1 MRTTGTIGSA
11 VTPRRVLRPLL
22 LCLATALA
30 GFLSNTS
37 ALAVIASAESF
48 EAVRAPHPLAL
59 DASLAD
65 ATWQL
70 GRVPKTEQ
78 FVNITT
84 RRPAADSTEAYVLYD
99 DANLYVAFVCHQREP
114 IVANQTANDVGFGLD
129 DFVGVGL
136 DTSGNGSQAYYFETT
151 PRGVRYEQASET
163 ARYQPRWQA
172 AAQVS
177 PGVWRAVLVI
187 PLAAMRIR
195 SEQRQTW
202 RFNLVRGIA
211 NVAEHYTWA
220 FDPLMQD
227 NPSPSWPVFFDT
239 RYWPRLGAIA
249 FNRLQQAKRARP
261 EVEVYALGAAGRDRA
276 LFQQSDGTFRPQNA
290 RSLGFDLTLP
300 LTNTM
305 NFVATGNPDFSNVE
319 IDQQTITP
327 QEFPR
332 ILKEYRPFFAQGASF
347 ITPNPAPLGVL
358 LNPNYIF
365 YTPAIGPFDRGEKL
379 EGTFGLQS
387 FGVLNF
393 RGYDQTTGNTF
404 DDTAFGYKHATP
416 NVSLAYWADGV
427 MAHHSVAGS
436 DSTEEFGVEARNV
449 REGLTYF
456 ADGATEHGSP
466 VSALGSSSYEYGFV
480 DWARPNVEVRA
491 GYQGVQPLFSPLDGL
506 VGVSDVHGMYGY
518 VYFNGAS
525 PALKS
530 WNISSYADRF
540 FDRSG
545 AVHEADWW
553 ANLQVTFKNQFSIDA
568 GGPFMSEL
576 LAYDVPA
583 GPGCSGPSI
592 GQTTFT
598 GYPCYRNPTPD
609 IFHLYGTG
617 IGYRDGTP
625 EPIDVSLNEGPYGGN
640 YTWLYTS
647 STSRPIGARYSL
659 SLEYDATIERPLST
673 GVLNSQWLRR
683 VSIGES
689 LGPDSNFSIG
699 LRSISGTGGFAVPG
713 VNLAASYHRKFPGGN
728 ELFVNYGTPA
738 ATATL
743 DRFTLKYVFRSGE
756 GAGT

>member
-1 MRTTGTIGSA
+1 MSTPALAA
-11 VTPRRVLRPLL
+11 VT
-22 LCLATALA
+22 
-30 GFLSNTS
+30 
-37 ALAVIASAESF
+37 SAESF
-48 EAVRAPHPLAL
+48 AAARAPHPLAL
-59 DASLAD
+59 DASLTDPA
-65 ATWQL
+65 WQL
-70 GRVPKTEQ
+70 GRVLRTNQ

-84 RRPAADSTEAYVLYD
+84 RSLAADSTEAYVLYD
-99 DANLYVAFVCHQREP
+99 DTNLYVAFVCRQREP

-129 DFVGVGL
+129 DFVGIGV

-187 PLAAMRIR
+187 PLDAMRLR
-195 SEQRQTW
+195 PAPRQTW

-211 NVAEHYTWA
+211 SAAEHYTWA

-227 NPSPSWPVFFDT
+227 DPGASWPVFGDT
-239 RYWPRLGAIA
+239 RYWPRLGAIT
-249 FNRLQQAKRARP
+249 FNRFQHAQRARP
-261 EVEVYALGAAGRDRA
+261 EVEVYALGAAGRDRS
-276 LFQQSDGTFRPQNA
+276 LIQQSDGTFRPQSA
-290 RSLGFDLTLP
+290 RDLGIDLTLP

-332 ILKEYRPFFAQGASF
+332 ILKEYRPFFAQGAGF
-347 ITPNPAPLGVL
+347 ITPNPTPIGSLF
-358 LNPNYIF
+358 NPAFIF
-365 YTPAIGPFDRGEKL
+365 YTPGIGPFDYGEKV

-387 FGVLNF
+387 FGLLNF
-393 RGYDQTTGNTF
+393 RGFDQTTGNTF

-416 NVSLAYWADGV
+416 DLSLSYWADGV

-436 DSTEEFGVEARNV
+436 DSTEEFGVEAKNV

-456 ADGATEHGSP
+456 ADAATEHGTP
-466 VSALGSSSYEYGFV
+466 VQSLGSSGYDYGFL
-480 DWARPNVEVRA
+480 DWARSNVEVRT
-491 GYQGVQPLFSPLDGL
+491 GYENVAPDFSPLDGL
-506 VGVSDVHGMYGY
+506 VGISDVHGLFGF
-518 VYFNGAS
+518 VSFTGAS
-525 PALKS
+525 PAIKN
-530 WNISSYADRF
+530 WNVQYYADRY

-545 AVHEADWW
+545 AVHEAD
-553 ANLQVTFKNQFSIDA
+553 AYGNLQLTFKNQFSIDA
-568 GGPFMSEL
+568 GGPFIGQL
-576 LAYDVPA
+576 LAYDIPA

-598 GYPCYRNPTPD
+598 GYPCYRNPTYQT
-609 IFHLYGTG
+609 FHLFGTG

-625 EPIDVSLNEGPYGGN
+625 EPIDVSLNQGPYGGN

-647 STSRPIGARYSL
+647 STSRPIAERYSV
-659 SLEYDATIERPLST
+659 SLEYDATIERSLTS

-689 LGPDSNFSIG
+689 LGADSNISIG

-713 VNLAASYHRKFPGGN
+713 VNLAASFHRKFPGGN
-728 ELFVNYGTPA
+728 ELFFNYGTPA

-743 DRFTLKYVFRSGE
+743 DRFMLKYVIRSGE